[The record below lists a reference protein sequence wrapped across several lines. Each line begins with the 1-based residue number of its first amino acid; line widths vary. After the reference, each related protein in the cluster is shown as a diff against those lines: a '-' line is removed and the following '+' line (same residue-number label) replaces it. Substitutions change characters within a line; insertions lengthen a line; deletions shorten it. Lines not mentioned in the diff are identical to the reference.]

1 MPQNF
6 YELVWIF
13 IIYAFIGWCTEVSYA
28 ALDRG
33 IFVNRGFL
41 NGPYCPIYGCGVV
54 IVVAVLTPLKD
65 SLLILFAGSFL
76 LTSVLEYITGFILEK
91 VFHNKWWDYSNKPFN
106 LQGYVCLKFSIY
118 WGLACTFIMDVLH
131 PIIYKGI
138 TMIPHVFGVVLLCII
153 MTAFVVDCGVTVST
167 ILKFNK
173 RLKVMDEMAA
183 KIHKLSDEI
192 GENIYENV
200 TTAVEKSEEFQETHE
215 ELLTKLSD
223 TKENIMELPVNAKEK
238 LSEAAGETKLRLSE
252 STETAKA
259 KFAESATTTKEKLAE
274 TTETAKVRLAESAAT
289 TKEKLAE
296 TTETAKAKLAESAAT
311 TKEKFAEST
320 ETTKERLA
328 ESTESAKEKLAAY
341 KESREAARLEK
352 QREKEELERKYK
364 ELFAQKNFGFKRL
377 MKAFPDMTSKEQN
390 ESLEKYKKYFNI
402 RKSSEEKKQ
411 RE

>member
-54 IVVAVLTPLKD
+54 IVVAALTPLKD
-65 SLLILFAGSFL
+65 NLLILFAGSFL
-76 LTSVLEYITGFILEK
+76 LTSILEYITGFILEK

-106 LQGYVCLKFSIY
+106 LHGYVCLKFSIY
-118 WGLACTFIMDVLH
+118 WGLACTFIMDVIH

-138 TMIPHVFGVVLLCII
+138 TMIPHILGVVLLCII
-153 MTAFVVDCGVTVST
+153 MSAFAVDCGVTVTT

-215 ELLTKLSD
+215 ELLTKISD
-223 TKENIMELPVNAKEK
+223 TKENLMDLPSTAKEKIASTAASAREK
-238 LSEAAGETKLRLSE
+238 LSES
-252 STETAKA
+252 
-259 KFAESATTTKEKLAE
+259 AENINVKEKI
-274 TTETAKVRLAESAAT
+274 
-289 TKEKLAE
+289 
-296 TTETAKAKLAESAAT
+296 
-311 TKEKFAEST
+311 
-320 ETTKERLA
+320 
-328 ESTESAKEKLAAY
+328 AAY
-341 KESREAARLEK
+341 KETREVARLEK
-352 QREKEELERKYK
+352 QREKEELERRYK
-364 ELFAQKNFGFKRL
+364 ELFAEKNFGFKRL
-377 MKAFPDMTSKEQN
+377 MKAFPDMTSREQN

-402 RKSSEEKKQ
+402 RKPDHKKD
-411 RE
+411 E

>member
-54 IVVAVLTPLKD
+54 IVVAALTPLKD
-65 SLLILFAGSFL
+65 NLLILFAGSFL
-76 LTSVLEYITGFILEK
+76 LTSILEYITGFILEK

-106 LQGYVCLKFSIY
+106 LHGYVCLKFSIY
-118 WGLACTFIMDVLH
+118 WGLACTFIMDVIH

-138 TMIPHVFGVVLLCII
+138 TMIPHILGVVLLCII
-153 MTAFVVDCGVTVST
+153 MSAFAVDCGVTVTT

-215 ELLTKLSD
+215 ELLTKISD
-223 TKENIMELPVNAKEK
+223 TKENLMDLPSTAKEKIASTAASAREK
-238 LSEAAGETKLRLSE
+238 LSES
-252 STETAKA
+252 
-259 KFAESATTTKEKLAE
+259 AENINVKEKI
-274 TTETAKVRLAESAAT
+274 
-289 TKEKLAE
+289 
-296 TTETAKAKLAESAAT
+296 
-311 TKEKFAEST
+311 
-320 ETTKERLA
+320 
-328 ESTESAKEKLAAY
+328 AAY
-341 KESREAARLEK
+341 KETREVARLEK
-352 QREKEELERKYK
+352 QREKEELEHRYK
-364 ELFAQKNFGFKRL
+364 ELFAEKNFGFKRL
-377 MKAFPDMTSKEQN
+377 MKAFPDMTSREQN

-402 RKSSEEKKQ
+402 RKPDHKKD
-411 RE
+411 E

>member
-54 IVVAVLTPLKD
+54 IVVAALTPLKD
-65 SLLILFAGSFL
+65 NLLILFAGSFL
-76 LTSVLEYITGFILEK
+76 LTSILEYITGFILEK

-106 LQGYVCLKFSIY
+106 LHGYVCLKFSIY
-118 WGLACTFIMDVLH
+118 WGLACTFIMDVIH

-138 TMIPHVFGVVLLCII
+138 TMIPHILGVVLLCII
-153 MTAFVVDCGVTVST
+153 MSAFAVDCGVTVTT

-215 ELLTKLSD
+215 ELLTKISD
-223 TKENIMELPVNAKEK
+223 TKENLMDLPSTAKEKIASTAASAREK
-238 LSEAAGETKLRLSE
+238 LSES
-252 STETAKA
+252 
-259 KFAESATTTKEKLAE
+259 AENINVKEKI
-274 TTETAKVRLAESAAT
+274 
-289 TKEKLAE
+289 
-296 TTETAKAKLAESAAT
+296 
-311 TKEKFAEST
+311 
-320 ETTKERLA
+320 
-328 ESTESAKEKLAAY
+328 AAY
-341 KESREAARLEK
+341 KENREAARLAK
-352 QREKEELERKYK
+352 QREKEELERRYK
-364 ELFAQKNFGFKRL
+364 ELFAEKNFGFKRL
-377 MKAFPDMTSKEQN
+377 MKAFPDMTSREQN

-402 RKSSEEKKQ
+402 RKPDHKKD
-411 RE
+411 E

>member
-54 IVVAVLTPLKD
+54 IVVAALTPLKD
-65 SLLILFAGSFL
+65 NLLILFAGSFL
-76 LTSVLEYITGFILEK
+76 LTSILEYITGFILEK

-106 LQGYVCLKFSIY
+106 LHGYVCLKFSIY

-138 TMIPHVFGVVLLCII
+138 TMIPHILGVVLLCII
-153 MTAFVVDCGVTVST
+153 MTGFAVDCGVTVST

-183 KIHKLSDEI
+183 KIHKLSNEI

-200 TTAVEKSEEFQETHE
+200 TNAVEKSEEFQETHE
-215 ELLTKLSD
+215 ELLIKLSD
-223 TKENIMELPVNAKEK
+223 KKDNLMEI
-238 LSEAAGETKLRLSE
+238 
-252 STETAKA
+252 
-259 KFAESATTTKEKLAE
+259 SA
-274 TTETAKVRLAESAAT
+274 SA
-289 TKEKLAE
+289 
-296 TTETAKAKLAESAAT
+296 
-311 TKEKFAEST
+311 KEKFAEST
-320 ETTKERLA
+320 EAAREKY
-328 ESTESAKEKLAAY
+328 TEY
-341 KESREAARLEK
+341 KENRNAARLEK

-364 ELFAQKNFGFKRL
+364 ELFAKKNFGFKRL
-377 MKAFPDMTSKEQN
+377 MKAFPDMTSREQN

-402 RKSSEEKKQ
+402 HRTENKD

>member
-1 MPQNF
+1 MPQTF
-6 YELVWIF
+6 YEVLWIF

-54 IVVAVLTPLKD
+54 IVVAALTPLKD
-65 SLLILFAGSFL
+65 NLLILFAGSFL
-76 LTSVLEYITGFILEK
+76 LTSILEYITGFILEK

-106 LQGYVCLKFSIY
+106 LHGYICLKFSIY
-118 WGLACTFIMDVLH
+118 WGLACTFIMDVIH

-138 TMIPHVFGVVLLCII
+138 TMIPHILGVVLLCII
-153 MTAFVVDCGVTVST
+153 MSAFAVDCGVTVTT

-215 ELLTKLSD
+215 ELLTKISD
-223 TKENIMELPVNAKEK
+223 TKENLMDLPSTAKEKIASTAASAREK
-238 LSEAAGETKLRLSE
+238 LSES
-252 STETAKA
+252 
-259 KFAESATTTKEKLAE
+259 AENINVKEKI
-274 TTETAKVRLAESAAT
+274 
-289 TKEKLAE
+289 
-296 TTETAKAKLAESAAT
+296 
-311 TKEKFAEST
+311 
-320 ETTKERLA
+320 
-328 ESTESAKEKLAAY
+328 AAY
-341 KESREAARLEK
+341 KETRGAARLEK
-352 QREKEELERKYK
+352 QREKEELERRYK
-364 ELFAQKNFGFKRL
+364 ELFAEKNFGFKRL
-377 MKAFPDMTSKEQN
+377 MKAFPDMTSREQN

-402 RKSSEEKKQ
+402 RKPDHKKD
-411 RE
+411 E

>member
-54 IVVAVLTPLKD
+54 IVVAALTPLKD
-65 SLLILFAGSFL
+65 NLLILFAGSFL
-76 LTSVLEYITGFILEK
+76 LTSILEYITGFILEK

-106 LQGYVCLKFSIY
+106 LHGYVCLKFSIY
-118 WGLACTFIMDVLH
+118 WGLACTFVMDVLH

-138 TMIPHVFGVVLLCII
+138 TMIPHILGVVLLCII
-153 MTAFVVDCGVTVST
+153 MTGFAVDCGVTVST

-200 TTAVEKSEEFQETHE
+200 TNAVEKSEEFQETHE

-223 TKENIMELPVNAKEK
+223 KKDNLMEI
-238 LSEAAGETKLRLSE
+238 
-252 STETAKA
+252 
-259 KFAESATTTKEKLAE
+259 SA
-274 TTETAKVRLAESAAT
+274 SA
-289 TKEKLAE
+289 
-296 TTETAKAKLAESAAT
+296 
-311 TKEKFAEST
+311 KEKFAEST
-320 ETTKERLA
+320 EAAREKY
-328 ESTESAKEKLAAY
+328 TEY
-341 KESREAARLEK
+341 KENRNAARLEK

-364 ELFAQKNFGFKRL
+364 ELFAKKNFGFKRL
-377 MKAFPDMTSKEQN
+377 MKAFPDMTSREQN

-402 RKSSEEKKQ
+402 HRTENKD

>member
-54 IVVAVLTPLKD
+54 IVVGILTPLKD
-65 SLLILFAGSFL
+65 NLLILFAGSFL
-76 LTSVLEYITGFILEK
+76 LTSILEYITGFILEK
-91 VFHNKWWDYSNKPFN
+91 VFHNKWWDYSDKPFN
-106 LQGYVCLKFSIY
+106 LHGYVCLKFSIY

-138 TMIPHVFGVVLLCII
+138 TMIPHILGVVLLSII
-153 MTAFVVDCGVTVST
+153 MAVFAVDCGVTVTT
-167 ILKFNK
+167 ILQFNK

-183 KIHKLSDEI
+183 RIHRLSDEI

-223 TKENIMELPVNAKEK
+223 KKENIKELPANAK
-238 LSEAAGETKLRLSE
+238 AR
-252 STETAKA
+252 
-259 KFAESATTTKEKLAE
+259 
-274 TTETAKVRLAESAAT
+274 
-289 TKEKLAE
+289 
-296 TTETAKAKLAESAAT
+296 
-311 TKEKFAEST
+311 
-320 ETTKERLA
+320 KERLA
-328 ESTESAKEKLAAY
+328 ESAENARERFAESTEAAKEKIAAY
-341 KESREAARLEK
+341 KENREAARLAK
-352 QREKEELERKYK
+352 QKEKEELEKKYK
-364 ELFAQKNFGFKRL
+364 ELFAEKNFGFKRL
-377 MKAFPDMTSKEQN
+377 MKAFPDMTSREQN

-402 RKSSEEKKQ
+402 RKPDHKKD
-411 RE
+411 

>member
-54 IVVAVLTPLKD
+54 IVVAALTPLKD
-65 SLLILFAGSFL
+65 NLLILFAGSFL
-76 LTSVLEYITGFILEK
+76 LTSILEYITGFILEK

-106 LQGYVCLKFSIY
+106 LHGYVCLKFSIY
-118 WGLACTFIMDVLH
+118 WGLACTFIMDVIH

-138 TMIPHVFGVVLLCII
+138 TMIPHILGVVLLCII
-153 MTAFVVDCGVTVST
+153 MSAFAVDCGVTVTT

-215 ELLTKLSD
+215 ELLTKISD
-223 TKENIMELPVNAKEK
+223 TKENLMDLSSTAKEKIASTAASAREK
-238 LSEAAGETKLRLSE
+238 LSES
-252 STETAKA
+252 
-259 KFAESATTTKEKLAE
+259 AENITIKEKI
-274 TTETAKVRLAESAAT
+274 
-289 TKEKLAE
+289 
-296 TTETAKAKLAESAAT
+296 
-311 TKEKFAEST
+311 
-320 ETTKERLA
+320 
-328 ESTESAKEKLAAY
+328 AAY
-341 KESREAARLEK
+341 KETREAARLEK
-352 QREKEELERKYK
+352 QREKEELERRYK
-364 ELFAQKNFGFKRL
+364 ELFAEKNFGFKRL
-377 MKAFPDMTSKEQN
+377 MKAFPDMTSREQN

-402 RKSSEEKKQ
+402 RKPDHKKD
-411 RE
+411 E

>member
-41 NGPYCPIYGCGVV
+41 NEPYCPIYGCGVV
-54 IVVAVLTPLKD
+54 IVVAALTPLKD
-65 SLLILFAGSFL
+65 NLLILFAGSFL
-76 LTSVLEYITGFILEK
+76 LTSILEYITGFILEK

-106 LQGYVCLKFSIY
+106 LHGYVCLKFSIY
-118 WGLACTFIMDVLH
+118 WGLACTFIMDVIH

-138 TMIPHVFGVVLLCII
+138 TMIPHILGVVLLCII
-153 MTAFVVDCGVTVST
+153 MSAFAVDCGVTVTT

-215 ELLTKLSD
+215 ELLTKISD
-223 TKENIMELPVNAKEK
+223 TKENLMDLPSTAKEKIASTAASAREK
-238 LSEAAGETKLRLSE
+238 LSES
-252 STETAKA
+252 
-259 KFAESATTTKEKLAE
+259 AENINVKEKI
-274 TTETAKVRLAESAAT
+274 
-289 TKEKLAE
+289 
-296 TTETAKAKLAESAAT
+296 
-311 TKEKFAEST
+311 
-320 ETTKERLA
+320 
-328 ESTESAKEKLAAY
+328 AAY
-341 KESREAARLEK
+341 KENREAARLAK
-352 QREKEELERKYK
+352 QREKEELERRYK
-364 ELFAQKNFGFKRL
+364 ELFAEKNFGFKRL
-377 MKAFPDMTSKEQN
+377 MKAFPDMTSREQN

-402 RKSSEEKKQ
+402 RKPDHKKD
-411 RE
+411 E

>member
-54 IVVAVLTPLKD
+54 IVVAALTPLKD
-65 SLLILFAGSFL
+65 NLLILFAGSFL
-76 LTSVLEYITGFILEK
+76 LTSILEYITGFILEK

-106 LQGYVCLKFSIY
+106 LHGYICLKFSIY
-118 WGLACTFIMDVLH
+118 WGLACTFIMDVIH

-138 TMIPHVFGVVLLCII
+138 TMIPHILGVVLLSIV
-153 MTAFVVDCGVTVST
+153 MAVFAVDCGVTVTT

-215 ELLTKLSD
+215 ELLTK
-223 TKENIMELPVNAKEK
+223 I
-238 LSEAAGETKLRLSE
+238 
-252 STETAKA
+252 
-259 KFAESATTTKEKLAE
+259 
-274 TTETAKVRLAESAAT
+274 
-289 TKEKLAE
+289 
-296 TTETAKAKLAESAAT
+296 
-311 TKEKFAEST
+311 
-320 ETTKERLA
+320 
-328 ESTESAKEKLAAY
+328 
-341 KESREAARLEK
+341 
-352 QREKEELERKYK
+352 
-364 ELFAQKNFGFKRL
+364 
-377 MKAFPDMTSKEQN
+377 
-390 ESLEKYKKYFNI
+390 
-402 RKSSEEKKQ
+402 
-411 RE
+411 